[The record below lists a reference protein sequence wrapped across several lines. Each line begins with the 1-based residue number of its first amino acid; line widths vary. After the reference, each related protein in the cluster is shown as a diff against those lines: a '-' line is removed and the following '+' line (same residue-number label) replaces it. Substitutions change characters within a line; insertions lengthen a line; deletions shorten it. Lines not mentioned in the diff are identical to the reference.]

1 MFISTRGTLNR
12 SNRLTNKIEAI
23 STVIR
28 QQDSQNP
35 IMQALKVEFSNCM
48 VSLRLFLIDA
58 IDNCNRE
65 QFRTSKHGID
75 PRIMFFIPQKA
86 TGDSNVLPFDL
97 ANSHT
102 ADNLETPISQQLDS
116 LADRMRE

>member
-1 MFISTRGTLNR
+1 MFNSSRGTLNW
-12 SNRLTNKIEAI
+12 SNRLTNRTEAI

-35 IMQALKVEFSNCM
+35 MMQSLKVEFSNCE
-48 VSLRLFLIDA
+48 VSLMLFLIYT

-75 PRIMFFIPQKA
+75 PGIMFLIPQKA

-97 ANSHT
+97 ANSDT

-116 LADRMRE
+116 LADSMRE